1 MLEASAAAGLIEE
14 EEEPEVG
21 ARATQR
27 ATAEAAAVDTPAAAA
42 VGRRGAAVVVV
53 GGAVE
58 ANEVMAWV
66 VVLVV
71 AGGAAEVDEAATP
84 TACDPATGPA
94 RLATLM
100 CFRPRTRAFG
110 AERPG
115 QGTEVV
121 EEAAAVEG
129 SVAARHGAVDAISK
143 KASERR
149 SLLVRCMPC
158 SKPSNRRARS

>member
-1 MLEASAAAGLIEE
+1 M
-14 EEEPEVG
+14 G

-42 VGRRGAAVVVV
+42 VGRRGAVVVVV

-58 ANEVMAWV
+58 ANEVAVAWV

-84 TACDPATGPA
+84 TTCDPATGPA

-121 EEAAAVEG
+121 EEEAAEG
-129 SVAARHGAVDAISK
+129 SGAARQ
-143 KASERR
+143 
-149 SLLVRCMPC
+149 
-158 SKPSNRRARS
+158 

>member
-1 MLEASAAAGLIEE
+1 M
-14 EEEPEVG
+14 G

-27 ATAEAAAVDTPAAAA
+27 ATAEAAAMETPAAAA
-42 VGRRGAAVVVV
+42 VGRRGAVVVLV

-58 ANEVMAWV
+58 ANEVVAWV

-71 AGGAAEVDEAATP
+71 AGGAAEVDEAATT

-115 QGTEVV
+115 QGTEVE
-121 EEAAAVEG
+121 EEAAAAG
-129 SVAARHGAVDAISK
+129 SGAAHRVAVDAISK

-149 SLLVRCMPC
+149 GLLVRCMPC